1 MIDLMSMDVGGK
13 DIVKMSTKD
22 DEVIVQLNK

>member
-13 DIVKMSTKD
+13 DILKMSTKD